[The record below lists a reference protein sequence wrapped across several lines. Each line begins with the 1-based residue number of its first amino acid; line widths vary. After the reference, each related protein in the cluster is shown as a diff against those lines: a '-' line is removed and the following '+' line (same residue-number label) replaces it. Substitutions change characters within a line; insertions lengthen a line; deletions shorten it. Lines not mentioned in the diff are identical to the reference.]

1 MLLAYPPLL
10 GDLAMNDDN
19 FNVEIRKYLNKVGI
33 TSQREIEHAV
43 FKAIESGSF
52 NGKNQLET

>member
-1 MLLAYPPLL
+1 
-10 GDLAMNDDN
+10 MNDDN